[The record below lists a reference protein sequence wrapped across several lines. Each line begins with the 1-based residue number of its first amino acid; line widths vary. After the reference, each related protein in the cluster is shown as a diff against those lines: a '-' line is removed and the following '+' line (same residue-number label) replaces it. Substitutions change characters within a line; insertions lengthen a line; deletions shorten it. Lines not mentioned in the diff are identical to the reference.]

1 MRPVHILATG
11 GTIAMAPTPHGFAPQ
26 PGYLAKLLAQDARF
40 QHPEL
45 PPFTLHEYSPLMD
58 SATMRPEH
66 WQTLAQDIAAAH
78 AQGAGVV
85 VLHGTDTMA
94 YTASALAFLLENLH
108 LPVVLTGSQLP
119 MGELRSDAPDNLVA
133 AILLA
138 AQPNLPEVTL
148 VFGHRILRGCRATKV
163 DASGFMAFDS
173 PNYPDL
179 GTFGVRLTLFAERL
193 RPSPKDPL
201 HIHTFDPRIQVGV
214 VRLFPGISAAFLTN
228 VLRSPVQGLILET
241 YGMGNGPS
249 NDTALLRTLERA
261 CRRGVVV
268 VNCTQC
274 LRGRVHQ
281 EGYATGSA
289 LARAGVVSGADMT
302 VEAALT
308 KLLFLL
314 SVTPDADTVRARI
327 QEDLR
332 GECTVS
338 PPPAQP

>member
-1 MRPVHILATG
+1 MRPVRILATG
-11 GTIAMAPTPHGFAPQ
+11 GTIAMAPTPHGFAPR
-26 PGYLAKLLAQDARF
+26 PGYLKELLAQDPRF

-66 WQTLAQDIAAAH
+66 WHTLARDIAAAH
-78 AQGAGVV
+78 EDGAGVV

-108 LPVVLTGSQLP
+108 HPVVLTGSQLP
-119 MGELRSDAPDNLVA
+119 MGELRSDAPDNLLA
-133 AILLA
+133 ALLLA
-138 AQPNLPEVTL
+138 AQPHLPEVAL

-179 GTFGVRLTLFAERL
+179 GALGVRLTLFAHRL
-193 RPSPKDPL
+193 RPKPQAPL
-201 HIHTFDPRIQVGV
+201 CVHTLDPRVQVGV
-214 VRLFPGISAAFLTN
+214 VRLFPGISAAFLAN
-228 VLRSPVQGLILET
+228 VLRSPLQGLILET

-249 NDTALLRTLERA
+249 SDTALLGTLERA
-261 CRRGVVV
+261 SRRGVVV

-274 LRGRVHQ
+274 LRGGVDQ

-289 LARAGVVSGADMT
+289 LARAGVVSGGDMT

-314 SVTPDADTVRARI
+314 STEPSADAVRARME
-327 QEDLR
+327 EDLR
-332 GECTVS
+332 GERTPLAPS
-338 PPPAQP
+338 RS